1 MASLY
6 GEELIHEP
14 KAAISEANQ
23 FLQLGLSVQQIAAI
37 VESDESKQDAKVSGQ
52 RFSVQKREE
61 TYRSLESFYGAELEQ
76 VYRWMLNNNPSTSLN
91 PRLSASL
98 R

>member
-14 KAAISEANQ
+14 LAAISQASR
-23 FLQLGLSVQQIAAI
+23 FLKLGLSDQQIADI
-37 VESDESKQDAKVSGQ
+37 VESDERKQDAKESGRQ
-52 RFSVQKREE
+52 FSVQKRNE
-61 TYRSLESFYGAELEQ
+61 TYRDLESFYGAELEQ